1 MTGLERNG
9 DIVKLASYAPLFG
22 NSTQVQ
28 WTPDLI
34 WFNNHDVW
42 GSANYYVQK
51 IFGNNKS
58 SKVLETNL
66 IGESL
71 TSETLSGKIGV
82 GTWATAA
89 KFDDIK
95 VVNNET
101 KEVLLVDDFSSDSL
115 NNWEQVAGSWS
126 IEDGQLVQSYAGN
139 PVNTLTG
146 DVAYIGDVN
155 WTNYTLT
162 LTATKTSGAEGFLIP
177 IAVKDR
183 INSYH
188 WNIGG
193 WNNTVSCLEEISAG
207 TKSGQIAST
216 VKNIKVETNRPYQI
230 KIVVEGN
237 VIECYLDDIKM
248 VSYTIPQVESIYQ
261 VTGLDENGD
270 LIVKIVNVSDES
282 KNVLVSIKDLEI
294 EEGTANVSLFKAE
307 NPTDTNSSKDPEK
320 VSITEITTE
329 VKKDFIYEAPKYS
342 VSVIRIPVK

>member
-1 MTGLERNG
+1 MEASWFLTNTNRYDSYDRNSVPVFLGEYAAKANTAEAALAEAAYMTGLERNG

-126 IEDGQLVQSYAGN
+126 IEDGQLIQSYAGN

-146 DVAYIGDVN
+146 DVAYIGDVIKPL
-155 WTNYTLT
+155 YTHLNSNQNLWCRRLPYT
-162 LTATKTSGAEGFLIP
+162 DCSKRSYQFL
-177 IAVKDR
+177 
-183 INSYH
+183 S
-188 WNIGG
+188 
-193 WNNTVSCLEEISAG
+193 LEYRRME
-207 TKSGQIAST
+207 
-216 VKNIKVETNRPYQI
+216 
-230 KIVVEGN
+230 
-237 VIECYLDDIKM
+237 
-248 VSYTIPQVESIYQ
+248 
-261 VTGLDENGD
+261 
-270 LIVKIVNVSDES
+270 
-282 KNVLVSIKDLEI
+282 
-294 EEGTANVSLFKAE
+294 
-307 NPTDTNSSKDPEK
+307 
-320 VSITEITTE
+320 
-329 VKKDFIYEAPKYS
+329 
-342 VSVIRIPVK
+342 